1 MPRRTLL
8 FFFLLS
14 LPALAQVVVVNN
26 RFPFPA
32 PIIRPIPVRAD
43 FRIRAVTIHT
53 DIQDQAAKVR
63 ISQVFQNPSTVP
75 AEAQVLFPA
84 PEGAAI
90 SSLTLLAD
98 GKELTGRLLT
108 KEEARRTY
116 EEIVGR
122 RRDPALLEYIGRDL
136 YQTSVF
142 PVPPGGE
149 STVQI
154 RYAQLLKKDSGMI
167 DFLLPLGTAKHT
179 AKPIENLSVTV
190 NIAAAAPIRTIYSPT
205 HQADIARPD
214 STHAVY
220 KLGLQ
225 NVATAD
231 DLRLLYSTDANPIGV
246 NVLSYKPDDKED
258 GYFVL
263 LAAPD
268 SGSAQAPRIAKT
280 MILVCDR
287 SGSMSGKK
295 IDQAKDAAKF
305 VLNNLKQG
313 DTFNIV
319 AYDSTVES
327 FKPKAR
333 TF

>member
-1 MPRRTLL
+1 
-8 FFFLLS
+8 
-14 LPALAQVVVVNN
+14 
-26 RFPFPA
+26 
-32 PIIRPIPVRAD
+32 
-43 FRIRAVTIHT
+43 
-53 DIQDQAAKVR
+53 
-63 ISQVFQNPSTVP
+63 
-75 AEAQVLFPA
+75 
-84 PEGAAI
+84 
-90 SSLTLLAD
+90 
-98 GKELTGRLLT
+98 
-108 KEEARRTY
+108 
-116 EEIVGR
+116 
-122 RRDPALLEYIGRDL
+122 
-136 YQTSVF
+136 
-142 PVPPGGE
+142 
-149 STVQI
+149 
-154 RYAQLLKKDSGMI
+154 
-167 DFLLPLGTAKHT
+167 
-179 AKPIENLSVTV
+179 V

-268 SGSAQAPRIAKT
+268 SSSAQAPRIAKT

-295 IDQAKDAAKF
+295 MEQAKAALQF
-305 VLNNLKQG
+305 LIRQLQPG

-319 AYDSTVES
+319 AYDTEVES
-327 FKPKAR
+327 FRPELQRADANTVKAALAWVDALNAGGGTNIDGAMR
-333 TF
+333 AALHMLNDSARANYVLFLPTANPPQAKLARPVSPPMRLRKTK